1 MPHPL
6 EQLGDEALREID
18 SAPDE
23 QALEAARI
31 KYLGKSGS
39 ISAWGEQ
46 MKTLSK
52 ADKPIVGKLLNE
64 VRTAITAAL
73 EARAQN
79 FHAQKESEG
88 LAKIDISLPGTPREV
103 GAIHPLTQ
111 MWDRSIE
118 IFRRIGF
125 ALADGPDIQNEWHC
139 FDALNTPPEHPA
151 RNEHDTFYLA
161 DGRLLRPHTSPVQ
174 LRPTDPTFS
183 SLAKFRR
190 PRAAFPAMRC
200 RSLQAP

>member
-79 FHAQKESEG
+79 FHAQKESDRKSTR
-88 LAKIDISLPGTPREV
+88 LNSSHITIS
-103 GAIHPLTQ
+103 
-111 MWDRSIE
+111 
-118 IFRRIGF
+118 
-125 ALADGPDIQNEWHC
+125 
-139 FDALNTPPEHPA
+139 
-151 RNEHDTFYLA
+151 
-161 DGRLLRPHTSPVQ
+161 
-174 LRPTDPTFS
+174 
-183 SLAKFRR
+183 
-190 PRAAFPAMRC
+190 
-200 RSLQAP
+200 